1 MTRLWL
7 TLEEAAP
14 ETGLAPSSLRRLCA
28 EGRVRGAIKRGGVWL
43 VPVASVDKIGRQRKP
58 KDLVRYSSPYG
69 SPATMARAS
78 AEKHLQE
85 DDALWLQHQALGLVD
100 ESMRRHGPPRIE
112 ELP

>member
-1 MTRLWL
+1 MNLL

-14 ETGLAPSSLRRLCA
+14 LTGLSPASLRRLCA
-28 EGRVRGAIKRGGVWL
+28 EGDIRGAVKRGGVWF
-43 VPVASVDKIGRQRKP
+43 VPKSSLAKIGRLRKP

-69 SPATMARAS
+69 SPATMARAR
-78 AEKHLQE
+78 AEKHFEE
-85 DDALWLQHQALGLVD
+85 DDKRWLQDQQVGNVD